1 MMIPSQSYSFNGI
14 VVITLYFISLFSFFP
29 HTLASPTAHRC
40 RHDQRDALLEFKHE
54 FPGADMNFRR
64 LENMRSW
71 NKSSDCCSWESVTC
85 DAKYGQVISLYLLG
99 VNLNNT
105 LKPNSG
111 LFKLQYLQN
120 LTLRYCNLYGEIP
133 FSLGTLSH
141 LTFLDLSENKLVGQV
156 PSSIGNLTKL
166 MYLRLSINHLSGKS
180 SVSFANLTKLIQ
192 LDIRENDFEPELIP
206 DMSRFHNLEGF
217 GGGNFFGPFPTSLFT
232 IPSLRWVN
240 LRDSNNNF
248 TGHIDFGN
256 SSLSSRLSYLS
267 LADNNFDGPIPE
279 SISKFLNLVLLDL
292 RNNSF
297 SGPFP
302 TSLFKIPSLQWV
314 TLARNNFKGPIDFGN
329 TWPSSSSLSSL
340 YLADNNFDGQIPESI
355 SQFLKLERL
364 DISNNKLQGNVP
376 GCLLRLS
383 SLELS
388 HNSLSGFGKSS
399 QVLDQAQMRV
409 LRLDSNSFQGP
420 FPHWICQ
427 FRLLEILDLSNNSF
441 SGSIPLC
448 LRNITYSLEVL
459 NLRNNNFSGILPDV
473 FLNATR
479 LYTLDVSRNR
489 LEGKLPKTLINCT
502 SMRLLNVEGNKFK
515 ETFPSW
521 LGSMPY
527 LDILILRANQFYG
540 PLYHLHE
547 STWFQHLKVID
558 VSHNDFTG
566 SFPAFY
572 FSNWLQMT
580 TLHLEIDVVYFEYPT
595 IQDDYDDHYFG
606 TYTSSMEIVNK
617 GVDREFDKI
626 RQDFTS
632 IDFSSNKFYGKIPE
646 SIGLLKGLRF
656 LNLSGNAFT
665 SDIPQSLANLTNLEA
680 LDLSHNQLSGQIP
693 RDLGELS
700 FLSTMNF
707 AHNNLEG
714 PIPRGTQFQ
723 RQNCSSFMDNPKLY
737 GLDDICRKT
746 HVPNPRP
753 QELEKVSE
761 PEEEQVINWTSA
773 AIAYG
778 PGVFCGLVIG
788 HIFISHKQEWLME
801 KCRRN
806 KPRVVIRSAR

>member
-14 VVITLYFISLFSFFP
+14 VVITLYFISLFSFFL
-29 HTLASPTAHRC
+29 HTLASPTVHRC

-54 FPGADMNFRR
+54 FPGADMNFGRFD
-64 LENMRSW
+64 NMRSW

-99 VNLNNT
+99 ANLNNT

-120 LTLRYCNLYGEIP
+120 LTLSGCNHSGEIP
-133 FSLGTLSH
+133 FTLGTLSH
-141 LTFLDLSENKLVGQV
+141 LTYLDLSFNKLVGQV
-156 PSSIGNLTKL
+156 PSTIGNLTKL
-166 MYLRLSINHLSGKS
+166 RYLSLSINHLSGKS

-192 LDIRENDFEPELIP
+192 LDITENDFEPELIP
-206 DMSRFHNLEGF
+206 DMSRFHNLEEF
-217 GGGNFFGPFPTSLFT
+217 WGGNFFGPFPTSLFT
-232 IPSLRWVN
+232 IPSLRWA
-240 LRDSNNNF
+240 F
-248 TGHIDFGN
+248 
-256 SSLSSRLSYLS
+256 YLS

-279 SISKFLNLVLLDL
+279 SISKFLNLKILDL

-302 TSLFKIPSLQWV
+302 TFLFKIPSLQWV

-329 TWPSSSSLSSL
+329 TWPSSSSLISL

-355 SQFLKLERL
+355 SQFLKLGTL

-383 SLELS
+383 SLQLS
-388 HNSLSGFGKSS
+388 HNSFSGFGKSS
-399 QVLDQAQMRV
+399 QVLDQAQMQV
-409 LRLDSNSFQGP
+409 LRLESNSFQGP

-427 FRLLEILDLSNNSF
+427 FRSLEFLDLSNNSF

-502 SMRLLNVEGNKFK
+502 SMGLLNVEGNKFK

-527 LDILILRANQFYG
+527 LYILILRANQFYG

-580 TLHLEIDVVYFEYPT
+580 TLNLEIDVVYYEYS
-595 IQDDYDDHYFG
+595 IIWDDYGYHNFRP
-606 TYTSSMEIVNK
+606 YTSSMEIVHK
-617 GVDREFDKI
+617 GVDTEFDKI

-753 QELEKVSE
+753 QELEKLSE

-801 KCRRN
+801 KFRRN

>member
-1 MMIPSQSYSFNGI
+1 MIPSQSYSFNGI

-409 LRLDSNSFQGP
+409 
-420 FPHWICQ
+420 C
-427 FRLLEILDLSNNSF
+427 
-441 SGSIPLC
+441 
-448 LRNITYSLEVL
+448 VL
-459 NLRNNNFSGILPDV
+459 
-473 FLNATR
+473 
-479 LYTLDVSRNR
+479 
-489 LEGKLPKTLINCT
+489 
-502 SMRLLNVEGNKFK
+502 
-515 ETFPSW
+515 
-521 LGSMPY
+521 
-527 LDILILRANQFYG
+527 ILIHSKDHF
-540 PLYHLHE
+540 H
-547 STWFQHLKVID
+547 I
-558 VSHNDFTG
+558 G
-566 SFPAFY
+566 SA
-572 FSNWLQMT
+572 SLDCW
-580 TLHLEIDVVYFEYPT
+580 
-595 IQDDYDDHYFG
+595 
-606 TYTSSMEIVNK
+606 
-617 GVDREFDKI
+617 
-626 RQDFTS
+626 
-632 IDFSSNKFYGKIPE
+632 
-646 SIGLLKGLRF
+646 RF
-656 LNLSGNAFT
+656 
-665 SDIPQSLANLTNLEA
+665 
-680 LDLSHNQLSGQIP
+680 
-693 RDLGELS
+693 
-700 FLSTMNF
+700 
-707 AHNNLEG
+707 
-714 PIPRGTQFQ
+714 
-723 RQNCSSFMDNPKLY
+723 
-737 GLDDICRKT
+737 
-746 HVPNPRP
+746 
-753 QELEKVSE
+753 
-761 PEEEQVINWTSA
+761 
-773 AIAYG
+773 
-778 PGVFCGLVIG
+778 
-788 HIFISHKQEWLME
+788 
-801 KCRRN
+801 
-806 KPRVVIRSAR
+806 

>member
-1 MMIPSQSYSFNGI
+1 M
-14 VVITLYFISLFSFFP
+14 
-29 HTLASPTAHRC
+29 
-40 RHDQRDALLEFKHE
+40 
-54 FPGADMNFRR
+54 
-64 LENMRSW
+64 
-71 NKSSDCCSWESVTC
+71 
-85 DAKYGQVISLYLLG
+85 
-99 VNLNNT
+99 
-105 LKPNSG
+105 
-111 LFKLQYLQN
+111 
-120 LTLRYCNLYGEIP
+120 
-133 FSLGTLSH
+133 
-141 LTFLDLSENKLVGQV
+141 
-156 PSSIGNLTKL
+156 
-166 MYLRLSINHLSGKS
+166 
-180 SVSFANLTKLIQ
+180 
-192 LDIRENDFEPELIP
+192 
-206 DMSRFHNLEGF
+206 
-217 GGGNFFGPFPTSLFT
+217 
-232 IPSLRWVN
+232 
-240 LRDSNNNF
+240 
-248 TGHIDFGN
+248 
-256 SSLSSRLSYLS
+256 
-267 LADNNFDGPIPE
+267 
-279 SISKFLNLVLLDL
+279 
-292 RNNSF
+292 
-297 SGPFP
+297 
-302 TSLFKIPSLQWV
+302 
-314 TLARNNFKGPIDFGN
+314 
-329 TWPSSSSLSSL
+329 
-340 YLADNNFDGQIPESI
+340 
-355 SQFLKLERL
+355 
-364 DISNNKLQGNVP
+364 
-376 GCLLRLS
+376 
-383 SLELS
+383 
-388 HNSLSGFGKSS
+388 
-399 QVLDQAQMRV
+399 
-409 LRLDSNSFQGP
+409 
-420 FPHWICQ
+420 
-427 FRLLEILDLSNNSF
+427 SNNSF

-479 LYTLDVSRNR
+479 LYTLDVTRNR

-595 IQDDYDDHYFG
+595 IQDDYDDPYFG